1 MAIAASV
8 LVCAGDP
15 IPFLEVTV
23 GPGEAANW
31 YATETGTTILA
42 GGANTLKYKPT
53 GAGVVWVESMRVDV
67 GCKSTVR
74 VPVTLAIAT
83 PHCIPLVI
91 TKKK

>member
-1 MAIAASV
+1 VTI
-8 LVCAGDP
+8 CAGDP

-23 GPGEAANW
+23 GPGESANW
-31 YATETGTTILA
+31 YATETSTTVLA

-53 GAGVVWVESMRVDV
+53 GEGVFWVESVKVDV

-74 VPVTLAIAT
+74 VPVTLTIGT
-83 PHCIPLVI
+83 PFCIPLTV